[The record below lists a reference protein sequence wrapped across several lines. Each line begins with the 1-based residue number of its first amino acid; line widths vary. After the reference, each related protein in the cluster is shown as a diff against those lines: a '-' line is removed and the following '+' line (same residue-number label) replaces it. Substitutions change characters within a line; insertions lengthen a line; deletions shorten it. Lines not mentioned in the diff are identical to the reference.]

1 MGFLMKTVKTKK
13 CTICKQNFVPIS
25 TLAKACSPKCAIELT
40 QRAKARKI
48 EQGKREQRRMD
59 KARKQALE
67 TVPELTKKAQAAFNR
82 YIRLRDKGK
91 PCVSCGKPHD
101 GNPNSF
107 DAGYYRSVGSAP
119 NLRFDEN
126 NVHGQCKHCNCYL
139 SGNIVM
145 YRQGLIG
152 RIGLQVVEA
161 IECDNAPRHY
171 SKDDLRELVRVYRQ
185 KARDLE
191 NGADAEV

>member
-1 MGFLMKTVKTKK
+1 MAIKVVKTKK
-13 CTICKQNFVPIS
+13 CAVCKQNFVPMS

-40 QRAKARKI
+40 QRAKKRKL
-48 EQGKREQRRMD
+48 EQGKREQRRID

-91 PCVSCGKPHD
+91 PCISCGVPWRDNFQACHYV
-101 GNPNSF
+101 P
-107 DAGYYRSVGSAP
+107 AGRS
-119 NLRFDEN
+119 NKLRFDED
-126 NVHGQCKHCNCYL
+126 NVHGGCVRCNLYE
-139 SGNIVM
+139 SGNLRG
-145 YRQGLIG
+145 Y
-152 RIGLQVVEA
+152 RIGLIQRIGAARVE
-161 IECDNAPRHY
+161 EMESDHELRKWG
-171 SKDDLRELVRVYRQ
+171 KDELRELTAKYRQ

>member
-1 MGFLMKTVKTKK
+1 MAIKAVKTKK
-13 CTICKQNFVPIS
+13 CAVCKQNFVPMS
-25 TLAKACSPKCAIELT
+25 TLAKVCSPKCAIELT
-40 QRAKARKI
+40 QRAKKRRL
-48 EQGKREQRRMD
+48 EQGKREQRRID

-107 DAGYYRSVGSAP
+107 DAGHYRSVGSAP

-145 YRQGLIG
+145 YRQGLIE
-152 RIGLQVVEA
+152 RVGLQTVEA

-171 SKDDLRELVRVYRQ
+171 SKDDLRELVRLYRQ
-185 KARDLE
+185 KAKGLE
-191 NGADAEV
+191 DGAEV